1 MATTNVK
8 YNPEGAKGESGPKG
22 IPGPSPKKPEV
33 NVTLSNPG
41 EASVKKNTTPT
52 VKKLPGKYNLT
63 VITY

>member
-8 YNPEGAKGESGPKG
+8 YNPEDVRGPKG
-22 IPGPSPKKPEV
+22 EVGHKGPDAKEV

>member
-1 MATTNVK
+1 MATNIK
-8 YNPEGAKGESGPKG
+8 YDPKGEKGVIGPR
-22 IPGPSPKKPEV
+22 GPEAKKTEV

>member
-1 MATTNVK
+1 MATTSIK
-8 YNPEGAKGESGPKG
+8 YDPKGEKGVIGPKG
-22 IPGPSPKKPEV
+22 PSAEEV

>member
-1 MATTNVK
+1 MATTNIK
-8 YNPEGAKGESGPKG
+8 YDPKGEKGVIGPKG
-22 IPGPSPKKPEV
+22 PDAKEV